1 MSQRTASPARIT
13 VVGDALID
21 ELRDP
26 TGSREF
32 VGGAALNVAVG
43 LALLGEQATLV
54 AMLGDDE
61 PAAHIRSFLDDFNVR
76 LVASPSEHGTSRAV
90 SIRTDGEPRY
100 EFNEAAQRRR
110 LSFDDATRA
119 ALADADLVVVSCFP
133 FDDDE
138 QVGLLLDAIERPEH
152 RLIVDGNPRS
162 GMMHDRDRFLANFER
177 VAARSLLVKVG
188 DEDAALLLGAPLGEF
203 VRRLQLD
210 PATTE
215 AATRADGPAVL
226 ATAGRDG
233 ASVHHGDLEV
243 ETGIVDLPG
252 AVVDT
257 MGAGDA
263 TLSAIVHHIAADGM
277 PSTAADWS
285 SALGEAMTIAAAT
298 VRHEGALLRTGVVSP
313 QLGS

>member
-1 MSQRTASPARIT
+1 MSQTSASPARIT

-26 TGSREF
+26 SGSREF

-43 LALLGEQATLV
+43 LAVLGDQADLV

-61 PAAHIRSFLDDFNVR
+61 PAGHIRSFLDDYGVR
-76 LVASPSEHGTSRAV
+76 LVASPSAYGTSRAV
-90 SIRTDGEPRY
+90 SIRTAGEPRY

-110 LSFDDATRA
+110 LTFDDATRA

-138 QVGLLLDAIERPEH
+138 QVALLLDAIDGPET

-188 DEDAALLLGAPLGEF
+188 DEDAALLLGAPLDEF
-203 VRRLQLD
+203 VRRLQHGGAATD
-210 PATTE
+210 ATT
-215 AATRADGPAVL
+215 RASGPAVL

-243 ETGIVDLPG
+243 GTGIVDLPG
-252 AVVDT
+252 PVVDT

-263 TLSAIVHHIAADGM
+263 TLSAIVHHIAAEGVPD
-277 PSTAADWS
+277 TAEEWAG
-285 SALGEAMTIAAAT
+285 ALREAMTIAAAT
-298 VRHEGALLRTGVVSP
+298 VRHEGALLRTGVVP
-313 QLGS
+313 AQLGS